1 MERILIK
8 VRTILKCYFKE
19 IILILFIPIWIGI
32 APKWYEWYINSN
44 IGLWMKD
51 LYSILDK
58 VWLINIPICLV
69 FVFIFIMWCYKIWQ
83 DKNIRLYRPLLAT
96 TGLVILL
103 YCKSQVKYVD
113 IIGSFDYRML
123 FAILFFAILLVA
135 ILKLICYC
143 KEKILAKKRMSEK
156 QVGFTI
162 DNTKE
167 NDIPESLNKYADK
180 IVTRLQNTDIKK
192 ESYALGITGDWG
204 SGKSTFLDVL
214 EEKIKKDAIVVKFKP
229 WMCRTP
235 EQVTKDFFAS
245 LRHQLSP
252 KYSTLSQPI
261 KKYAKHINSLSF
273 SPNSIISFNM
283 STINDE
289 SLYVQ
294 KKYLS
299 EKFAKLS
306 RPVVVF
312 IDDIDRLE
320 RDEIFEVLRL
330 IRNTADL
337 SNMIYIVAYDKEYVT
352 CVLEEKN
359 IKDSYA
365 YLEKIFNVE
374 IHLPKADK
382 YMIWR
387 TLRNEIEEQ
396 SFNRN
401 FANYL
406 FGKFNQDDRTLIL
419 KILNNFRRVK
429 RFTRL
434 YMLNYTYLYYNHKIE
449 YNPVEFFWIE
459 LLQMYDKNTYDVLA
473 NEFGRLLYINGDR
486 LIIREGILNTPKD
499 TEENKYEGE
508 PLWKEESP
516 KILNRLFRNNINPIK
531 QSICYVENYDKFFTL
546 TISPFRLSISEM
558 NNIFKEGVNPENIV
572 EKWIADG
579 KYFNSIEYQ
588 FKQFDLCKLKD
599 ENLQTYLTGLLY
611 YSMKIVPYKNNMELA
626 NILKSRKYE
635 QDDTR
640 KNKIHKVVIDWF
652 NEKIKEDGLLPYL
665 SKLLN
670 ILYVTSINNGNN
682 EYESDPSV
690 INNEEIKTL
699 LVQVMKNYLKNHQE
713 LTAIDLLKEK
723 GDMHYIFNN
732 CCVIEKDDSEVTYDN
747 YLEFNQLAFDAVIN
761 HFCEKENKPTQ
772 NEYENA
778 YGQMFRP
785 KTPEFKDQYEEE
797 AYIDIMYDKY
807 QYNMQDYFGS
817 SYESK
822 LEEFR
827 TKCFTI

>member
-1 MERILIK
+1 
-8 VRTILKCYFKE
+8 
-19 IILILFIPIWIGI
+19 
-32 APKWYEWYINSN
+32 
-44 IGLWMKD
+44 
-51 LYSILDK
+51 
-58 VWLINIPICLV
+58 
-69 FVFIFIMWCYKIWQ
+69 
-83 DKNIRLYRPLLAT
+83 
-96 TGLVILL
+96 
-103 YCKSQVKYVD
+103 
-113 IIGSFDYRML
+113 
-123 FAILFFAILLVA
+123 
-135 ILKLICYC
+135 
-143 KEKILAKKRMSEK
+143 
-156 QVGFTI
+156 
-162 DNTKE
+162 
-167 NDIPESLNKYADK
+167 
-180 IVTRLQNTDIKK
+180 
-192 ESYALGITGDWG
+192 
-204 SGKSTFLDVL
+204 
-214 EEKIKKDAIVVKFKP
+214 
-229 WMCRTP
+229 MC
-235 EQVTKDFFAS
+235 
-245 LRHQLSP
+245 
-252 KYSTLSQPI
+252 
-261 KKYAKHINSLSF
+261 
-273 SPNSIISFNM
+273 
-283 STINDE
+283 
-289 SLYVQ
+289 
-294 KKYLS
+294 
-299 EKFAKLS
+299 
-306 RPVVVF
+306 
-312 IDDIDRLE
+312 
-320 RDEIFEVLRL
+320 
-330 IRNTADL
+330 
-337 SNMIYIVAYDKEYVT
+337 
-352 CVLEEKN
+352 
-359 IKDSYA
+359 
-365 YLEKIFNVE
+365 
-374 IHLPKADK
+374 
-382 YMIWR
+382 
-387 TLRNEIEEQ
+387 
-396 SFNRN
+396 
-401 FANYL
+401 
-406 FGKFNQDDRTLIL
+406 
-419 KILNNFRRVK
+419 
-429 RFTRL
+429 
-434 YMLNYTYLYYNHKIE
+434 
-449 YNPVEFFWIE
+449 
-459 LLQMYDKNTYDVLA
+459 
-473 NEFGRLLYINGDR
+473 
-486 LIIREGILNTPKD
+486 
-499 TEENKYEGE
+499 
-508 PLWKEESP
+508 
-516 KILNRLFRNNINPIK
+516 
-531 QSICYVENYDKFFTL
+531 
-546 TISPFRLSISEM
+546 
-558 NNIFKEGVNPENIV
+558 
-572 EKWIADG
+572 